1 MQSSGTVNMGSQR
14 ESPIL
19 THLMPICDKVICLV
33 DEGKAV
39 NGAFLDFG

>member
-1 MQSSGTVNMGSQR
+1 MQSSGTVNTGSQR

-19 THLMPICDKVICLV
+19 TNLISICDKVTYLM

-39 NGAFLDFG
+39 SGTFLDFS